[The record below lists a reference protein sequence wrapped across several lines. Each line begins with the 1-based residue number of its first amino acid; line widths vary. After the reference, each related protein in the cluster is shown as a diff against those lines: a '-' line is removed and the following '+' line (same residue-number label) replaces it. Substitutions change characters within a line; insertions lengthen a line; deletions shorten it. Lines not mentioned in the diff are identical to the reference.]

1 LVEIAD
7 HRMYIAKQ
15 AGKDCVCTGEEAVPE
30 GLVSRALE
38 PA

>member
-1 LVEIAD
+1 
-7 HRMYIAKQ
+7 MYIAKQ

-30 GLVSRALE
+30 GLVSKALE